1 MKHIWSIVT
10 SIVALGIAIAIF
22 HKAGSGSEK
31 IVFSLLVMIYLR
43 IATFEAWNE
52 VRYYEGLVVL
62 GKETWVIKKILQ
74 EGKSGFERFREEQE
88 AKMAR
93 TDEAMDLVRLRV
105 YLETGI
111 ASVTFFIALYHLLRG
126 LQIF

>member
-1 MKHIWSIVT
+1 MKHIWSVLT
-10 SIVALGIAIAIF
+10 SLIALAIAIAIF
-22 HKAGSGSEK
+22 HKAGSGYEK

-52 VRYYEGLVVL
+52 MMYYEKLVAL
-62 GKETWVIKKILQ
+62 SKESWVIKKILQ
-74 EGKSGFERFREEQE
+74 EGKSGFEEFRAEQE
-88 AKMAR
+88 AKMAKM
-93 TDEAMDLVRLRV
+93 DEVMDLVLLRV